1 MKKNNLHKAILAA
14 LSVSAMA
21 AYSTQANAFN
31 STNIGTFTG
40 ATISEDSTTPFKA
53 FSDYG
58 AKNQGWVHTA
68 KFFTLT
74 VGDATA
80 IATGTTYDVQLKMM
94 GRGDL
99 NLSNTALAAINNPSF
114 AVWTA
119 GTGTINTGSVAGQ
132 GHGWNPTRGIDE
144 VGVDVN
150 GNSGEIWTNSMLGS
164 AGVLSGHEGLIGY
177 VNSGPTYTLINSFDP
192 LGGQAQTET
201 GAEVHDAV
209 SNGALNTTSLTWL
222 TDPGA
227 SSTSFT
233 NNYYRDSTT
242 GNTVG
247 TAPDYA
253 MMLLSGLKAGNYLI
267 ALGGSCPDLEGTAA
281 TAGCGNGNQFT
292 FEVSAAPVP
301 VPGAVWLF
309 GSAMAG
315 LVGISRRKKK
325 IIA

>member
-21 AYSTQANAFN
+21 TYSTQANAFN

-40 ATISEDSTTPFKA
+40 ATISVDSTTPFKA

-58 AKNQGWVHTA
+58 AQNQGWVHTA
-68 KFFTLT
+68 TFFTLT

-80 IATGTTYDVQLKMM
+80 IANGATYDVQLKMT
-94 GRGDL
+94 GRGTL
-99 NLSNTALAAINNPSF
+99 NLNTTTTAAINNPSF

-119 GTGTINTGSVAGQ
+119 GTGTINTLSVQTQ

-150 GNSGEIWTNSMLGS
+150 GDSSQIWTNTMLGA

-201 GAEVHDAV
+201 GAAVNDAV

-233 NNYYRDSTT
+233 NNYYRNSAT
-242 GNTVG
+242 GATEG

-267 ALGGSCPDLEGTAA
+267 ALGGSCPDIEGTAA
-281 TAGCGNGNQFT
+281 VAACGAGNQFT

-309 GSAMAG
+309 GSAMVG
-315 LVGISRRKKK
+315 LVGVNRRKQK
-325 IIA
+325 ARA